1 MRVKALTIATVAAL
15 LAGAAQ
21 ISITAQTPGTQK
33 PPAAPAKAAG
43 PGGDVKTVLYN
54 WANHMGMIRGV
65 QEVDAI
71 ATLEYLGTG
80 TMTVAGQPCKLTK
93 YRATINYQT
102 PGMRADFACTR
113 ADGQAHQEIQVVS
126 GKFAWND
133 VGQVGGGLVPG
144 EGSAVPTVDA
154 LNERLIRLWS
164 GPQGAVK
171 AATAG
176 GANTK
181 VSVAGGKHVVSYP
194 IPGVSGATATA
205 TLTASS
211 GQGPCAMNCAER
223 IEVRFGNAVTEFTY
237 SNYADFNDKEER
249 LDAFFA
255 GRIVETR
262 GTATVLD
269 LTVNRTNTGNLYIV
283 MPVPPNVRKAGQ

>member
-1 MRVKALTIATVAAL
+1 MRVKALTIAIVAAL
-15 LAGAAQ
+15 VGLAGAAQ
-21 ISITAQTPGTQK
+21 ISAQGTQK
-33 PPAAPAKAAG
+33 PAAPVKPAG
-43 PGGDVKTVLYN
+43 PGGDLKTALYN

-113 ADGQAHQEIQVVS
+113 PDGQTHQEIQVVS
-126 GKFAWND
+126 GTFAWNE
-133 VGQVGGGLVPG
+133 VGQVGGGLVSG
-144 EGSAVPTVDA
+144 EGSAVPTMDA

-181 VSVAGGKHVVSYP
+181 VSVVGGKNVVTYP
-194 IPGVSGATATA
+194 IPGVSGAIATA
-205 TLTASS
+205 TLAATS

-223 IEVRFGNAVTEFTY
+223 IEVRLGNTSTEFTY

-255 GRIVETR
+255 GRLVEKR

-283 MPVPPNVRKAGQ
+283 MPVPANVRKAGQ